1 MDLHQPETFEA
12 SDILMTPKLLAD
24 NDEGS
29 RLQDIQNGGPATAP
43 LRGIQQAVILAQCLL
58 IEKSTPHGEMQGEF

>member
-1 MDLHQPETFEA
+1 
-12 SDILMTPKLLAD
+12 MTPKLLAD

-29 RLQDIQNGGPATAP
+29 RLQDIQNGGPTTAP